1 MVVLAAA
8 AMPHAMLFRVAVQP
22 LLQKNFCFA

>member
-8 AMPHAMLFRVAVQP
+8 AAAAMSNLAKYNEGKHRAM
-22 LLQKNFCFA
+22 